1 MSTQPYA
8 RRWQALLVLAVSLLV
23 ISVGNTI
30 LNVALPTI
38 REELDASSSELQWIV
53 DSYMLLYAGLLLA
66 AGTLGDRFG
75 RRRVLVAGLVI
86 FAVGSVLA
94 AMSGSA
100 TELIAS
106 RALMGVGA
114 AGIMPTTLSILT
126 NIFPADERPKAI
138 AIWAAVAGMGIAIG
152 PITGGWL
159 IEHLDTSG
167 IFLVN
172 VPAIVAC
179 LAGVALLV
187 PDSRDPESPRLDV
200 VGGGLSIAALIALV
214 WALIEAPDRGW
225 TETPILAAF
234 AAGLVILAAFI
245 AWERHTD
252 HPMLDVGVFRNLR
265 FSAAS
270 ASITFVYF
278 SLMGVMYFQTTY
290 LQSVLG
296 HSALG
301 AGVLM
306 LPTAAGMMIGAR
318 SSVAIIG
325 RLGTKVVVA
334 SGLATVAG
342 SLALTANFQVDTVD
356 GYIALTGVLMGAGV
370 GLAMAP
376 ATEAIMGSLSP
387 EKAGIGSAM
396 NDVVREVGGTL
407 GVAVLGSVLAS
418 AYASGMGGAATG
430 LPDDAAAA
438 ATDSVGGAHEV
449 AAQMGGDSAAGLI
462 AAANDAFVDA
472 MSTTAGIAAAIALA
486 GALVAAVLLPARAT
500 AERGRGAAGGRP
512 EGRVITLEAPRHRPE
527 GRPVPSLTGRTGAD
541 EGWA

>member
-1 MSTQPYA
+1 MSSPTHYA
-8 RRWQALLVLAVSLLV
+8 RRWQALIVLAISLLV

-30 LNVALPTI
+30 LNVALPTLQQ
-38 REELDASSSELQWIV
+38 ELDASSSELQWIV
-53 DSYMLLYAGLLLA
+53 DSYMLFYAGLLLA

-75 RRRVLVAGLVI
+75 RRRALVAGLVT
-86 FAVGSVLA
+86 FAIGSVLA
-94 AMSGSA
+94 ALSGSA

-126 NIFPADERPKAI
+126 NIFPPEERPKAI
-138 AIWAAVAGMGIAIG
+138 SIWAAVAGLGIAVG

-172 VPAIVAC
+172 VPAVLAC
-179 LAGVALLV
+179 LAGAALLV
-187 PDSRDPESPRLDV
+187 PESRDPESQRLDL
-200 VGGGLSIAALIALV
+200 VGCGLSVAALCALV
-214 WALIEAPDRGW
+214 WGLIEAPERGW
-225 TETPILAAF
+225 TDPTILAAF
-234 AAGLVILAAFI
+234 AGGAAIAAAFV

-252 HPMLDVGVFRNLR
+252 HPMLDLSVFRNLR

-278 SLMGVMYFQTTY
+278 ALMGVMYFQTTY

-296 HSALG
+296 NSALH

-306 LPTAAGMMIGAR
+306 LPTAAGMIVAAR
-318 SSVAIIG
+318 SSVALTK
-325 RLGTKVVVA
+325 RLGAKLIVA
-334 SGLATVAG
+334 AGLATVAG
-342 SLALTANFQVDTVD
+342 ALVMTTGYQVDTSED
-356 GYIALTGVLMGAGV
+356 YILLTGFIMGAGV

-387 EKAGIGSAM
+387 AKAGIGSAM

-418 AYASGMGGAATG
+418 TYATGMDGSVTG
-430 LPDDAAAA
+430 LPDEA
-438 ATDSVGGAHEV
+438 ATAASDSVGSAHEV
-449 AAQMGGDSAAGLI
+449 AAQMGGAPDLI
-462 AAANDAFVDA
+462 TAANDAFIGA
-472 MSTTAGIAAAIALA
+472 MSTTAGIAAGIALA
-486 GALVAAVLLPARAT
+486 GALIAAAFLPARA
-500 AERGRGAAGGRP
+500 RGRSVSPLG
-512 EGRVITLEAPRHRPE
+512 
-527 GRPVPSLTGRTGAD
+527 PVASVAS
-541 EGWA
+541 

>member
-1 MSTQPYA
+1 MPVESPLYA
-8 RRWQALLVLAVSLLV
+8 RRWQALVVLAISLLV

-38 REELDASSSELQWIV
+38 QDELDASSSQLQWIV

-75 RRRVLVAGLVI
+75 RRRALSAGLVVFGI
-86 FAVGSVLA
+86 GSVLA
-94 AMSGSA
+94 ALAGSA
-100 TELIAS
+100 GELIAA

-126 NIFPADERPKAI
+126 NIFPPDERPKAI

-172 VPAIVAC
+172 LPPVIAC
-179 LAGVALLV
+179 LVAAAVLV
-187 PDSRDPESPRLDV
+187 PESRDPEKPRLDV
-200 VGGGLSIAALIALV
+200 IGCILSVAALSALV
-214 WALIEAPDRGW
+214 WGLIEAPERGW
-225 TETPILAAF
+225 GDPLILAGFGAGAALLAAF
-234 AAGLVILAAFI
+234 L

-252 HPMLDVGVFRNLR
+252 HPMLELGVFRNLR

-270 ASITFVYF
+270 LSITFVYF
-278 SLMGVMYFQTTY
+278 ALMGVMYIQTTF

-296 HSALG
+296 NSALD
-301 AGVLM
+301 AGLLM
-306 LPTAAGMMIGAR
+306 LPTAAGMVAAAR
-318 SSVAIIG
+318 ASVRVTAA
-325 RLGTKVVVA
+325 LGTKVVVA
-334 SGLATVAG
+334 AGLGVVAV
-342 SLALTANFQVDTVD
+342 ALGMTAGYGIGTGDD
-356 GYIALTGVLMGAGV
+356 YIALTGFVMGAGV

-376 ATEAIMGSLSP
+376 ATEAIMGSLAP
-387 EKAGIGSAM
+387 AKAGIGSAM

-418 AYASGMGGAATG
+418 SYATG
-430 LPDDAAAA
+430 MHGGTGTLPPDAAAA
-438 ATDSVGGAHEV
+438 AEDSVGAAHEV
-449 AAQMGGDSAAGLI
+449 AGQLDGASAAELI
-462 AAANDAFVDA
+462 ATANEAFVDA

-486 GALVAAVLLPARAT
+486 GALIAAAFLPSRARSAHAIG
-500 AERGRGAAGGRP
+500 AELPEPAGA
-512 EGRVITLEAPRHRPE
+512 
-527 GRPVPSLTGRTGAD
+527 
-541 EGWA
+541 

>member
-1 MSTQPYA
+1 MSAQPYA
-8 RRWQALLVLAVSLLV
+8 RRWQALLVLAASLLV

-30 LNVALPTI
+30 LNVALPTL

-53 DSYMLLYAGLLLA
+53 DAYMLLYAGLLLA

-75 RRRVLVAGLVI
+75 RRRALVAGLVT
-86 FAVGSVLA
+86 FAIGSVLA
-94 AMSGSA
+94 ALSGSA

-172 VPAIVAC
+172 LPPVVAC
-179 LAGVALLV
+179 LAGVAMLV
-187 PDSRDPESPRLDV
+187 PESRDPESPRLDV
-200 VGGGLSIAALIALV
+200 IGAGLSIAALTALV

-225 TETPILAAF
+225 TQAPILAAF
-234 AAGLVILAAFI
+234 AAGIAIVAAFM

-270 ASITFVYF
+270 VSITFVYF
-278 SLMGVMYFQTTY
+278 ALMGVMYFQTTY

-301 AGVLM
+301 AGVRM
-306 LPTAAGMMIGAR
+306 LPTAAGMIIGAR
-318 SSVAIIG
+318 TSVAVVG
-325 RLGTKVVVA
+325 RLGTKLVVA

-342 SLALTANFQVDTVD
+342 SLVLTATFQVDTGD
-356 GYIALTGVLMGAGV
+356 AHIALTGVLMGAGV

-387 EKAGIGSAM
+387 AKAGIGSAM

-418 AYASGMGGAATG
+418 TYASGMDGAVGG
-430 LPDDAAAA
+430 LPDDAATAA
-438 ATDSVGGAHEV
+438 SDSVGAAHEV
-449 AAQMGGDSAAGLI
+449 AAQVGGDGAAGLV
-462 AAANDAFVDA
+462 AAANDAFIDA

-486 GALVAAVLLPARAT
+486 GALVAAVFLPARAP
-500 AERGRGAAGGRP
+500 AEARSTHAELPA
-512 EGRVITLEAPRHRPE
+512 
-527 GRPVPSLTGRTGAD
+527 PVPA
-541 EGWA
+541 